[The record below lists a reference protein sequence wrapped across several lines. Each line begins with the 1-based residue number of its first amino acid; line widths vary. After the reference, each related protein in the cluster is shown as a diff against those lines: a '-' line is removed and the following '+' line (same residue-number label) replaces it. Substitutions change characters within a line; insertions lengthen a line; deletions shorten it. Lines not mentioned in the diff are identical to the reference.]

1 LNINDPKLKFLGVGN
16 DNIIG
21 EKHILQ
27 NLLEHV
33 VIQDK
38 SHKILWANKAATK
51 SIKLKLEDIIGK
63 NCYEVWAHRGSLCP
77 NCPVE
82 AAIKSEKSQIGQKT
96 TYDGR
101 GWLIKGYPIK
111 NINEDIIGAIEY
123 TINITEWANLEKE
136 LLSKTKLMHKITE
149 TSPVAITVLDLDGE
163 IIFSNKRA
171 EDILGL
177 NKDEVLSRSYNS
189 EEWHITDFDG
199 NPFPDEEL
207 PFRRILKTKKSVFSV
222 QHCIQNSFGEKKY
235 LSINA
240 SPLFNE
246 ENELINIVTTMED
259 ISEQIRT
266 KTKLKKSERS
276 YREAYDQINLYK
288 DIFAHDINNILQNI
302 STSMELLGIYLDN
315 SQSYDNFEGIIKIIE
330 KQVVRG
336 ANLSTNVN
344 VLSNLDENMDIL
356 TSVGIIKYLKKSI
369 KKIKNSIKYNQNVE
383 ILFNEGDHELYIKG
397 NKLIENLF
405 DNILINSI
413 LHNNDD
419 LITIHINTSQKTI
432 GNKDFIIIAF
442 IDNGIGFNE
451 NFKAEIFKKSQK
463 YNRFEGIGLG
473 FMLIKKIV
481 EGFGGKM
488 EIKNRIEHDH
498 TQGTKILLKF
508 PATHN

>member
-1 LNINDPKLKFLGVGN
+1 MNGIKLKFLGDGI
-16 DNIIG
+16 DIIIG
-21 EKHILQ
+21 QKHILQ

-51 SIKLKLEDIIGK
+51 SINLKLKDIIGK
-63 NCYEVWAHRGSLCP
+63 KCYEVWAHRGSLCP

-82 AAIKSEKSQIGQKT
+82 VAIKSGTSQIGQQS

-101 GWLIKGYPIK
+101 GWLIKGFPIK

-123 TINITEWANLEKE
+123 TINITEWTNLEKE
-136 LLSKTKLMHKITE
+136 LLSKTKLMHKITD

-171 EDILGL
+171 EEIFGL
-177 NKDEVLSRSYNS
+177 NKDEVLSRRYNS

-199 NPFPDEEL
+199 NPFPEEEL
-207 PFRRILKTKKSVFSV
+207 PYHRILKTKESVFSV
-222 QHCIQNSFGEKKY
+222 QHCIHNSLGEKKY

-246 ENELINIVTTMED
+246 ENELINIVTTIED

-266 KTKLKKSERS
+266 KKKLKKSERS

-302 STSMELLGIYLDN
+302 STSMELLGTYLDDSN
-315 SQSYDNFEGIIKIIE
+315 LYDNFEEIIKIIE

-356 TSVGIIKYLKKSI
+356 TSVGILKYLKKSI

-383 ILFNEGDHELYIKG
+383 ILFNEGDQELYVKG
-397 NKLIENLF
+397 NKLIDNLF
-405 DNILINSI
+405 DNILTNSI

-419 LITIHINTSQKTI
+419 LITIQINTSQKSI
-432 GNKDFIIIAF
+432 GNKDFITIEF
-442 IDNGIGFNE
+442 IDNGVGFTE
-451 NFKAEIFKKSQK
+451 RLKADIFKKNQK
-463 YNRFEGIGLG
+463 FNRFEGIGLG

-481 EGFGGKM
+481 EGFGGRI

-498 TQGTKILLKF
+498 TQGTRILLTL
-508 PATHN
+508 PAAHN